1 MNRYWVSVGENG
13 HWEFPEDLQRLYGLK
28 PGAKVCIDE
37 TAKGLRLRLPITHLK
52 KVYIEPTNRCNLDC
66 RTCMRRTWDEPPGQ
80 MSGETFLQIINGLHE
95 FSPPPA
101 IFFGALGEPLAH
113 PNISEMVARA
123 KSMDSYVE
131 MITNG
136 TLLTRDL
143 SQRLIEAGLD
153 KLWISLDGAT
163 SESYEDVR
171 LGAELPK
178 VLNNII
184 EFRNMR
190 LAHLPPASF
199 SGFKI
204 KPEIAISFV
213 AMKKNIHE
221 LPSLLSLAGTLG
233 ASHILVSNVLPYSE
247 EMGREVLY
255 SHSLTDMAY
264 KSSAFRLDLPKINI
278 DDETKKPLYL
288 SMRTRHSINL
298 AGSSFSEGNDYC
310 PFIEKGAMVISW
322 EGNVSPCIPLM
333 HTHKSY
339 FDGIERFCRRF
350 TIGNVNEDSLK
361 ALWEKPEYVSFRE
374 RVQLFDFP
382 ACTHCG
388 GCSLLGD
395 NEEDCVGNSFPTC
408 GGCLWAQGV
417 IQCP

>member
-1 MNRYWVSVGENG
+1 M
-13 HWEFPEDLQRLYGLK
+13 
-28 PGAKVCIDE
+28 
-37 TAKGLRLRLPITHLK
+37 
-52 KVYIEPTNRCNLDC
+52 
-66 RTCMRRTWDEPPGQ
+66 
-80 MSGETFLQIINGLHE
+80 
-95 FSPPPA
+95 
-101 IFFGALGEPLAH
+101 
-113 PNISEMVARA
+113 
-123 KSMDSYVE
+123 
-131 MITNG
+131 
-136 TLLTRDL
+136 
-143 SQRLIEAGLD
+143 
-153 KLWISLDGAT
+153 
-163 SESYEDVR
+163 
-171 LGAELPK
+171 
-178 VLNNII
+178 
-184 EFRNMR
+184 
-190 LAHLPPASF
+190 
-199 SGFKI
+199 
-204 KPEIAISFV
+204 
-213 AMKKNIHE
+213 
-221 LPSLLSLAGTLG
+221 PSLLSLAGTLG

-288 SMRTRHSINL
+288 SIRTPRSVNL
-298 AGSSFSEGNDYC
+298 AGSSFSEGNDCC

-322 EGNVSPCIPLM
+322 EGYVSPCIPLM

-339 FDGIERFCRRF
+339 FDGMERFCRRF
-350 TIGNVNEDSLK
+350 TIGNVNEDSPK

-382 ACTHCG
+382 PCTHCG